1 MKQVAAFFVLL
12 LAAPLVA
19 QLRPTPGNAD
29 PRLQT
34 VIYDPDRVVE
44 LDVASGYQLMVSL
57 AGERIET
64 VAVGDTNGWSVTP
77 SKRGDAVFI
86 KANDDAQ
93 TTNLTVVTD
102 ARVYAFALSRAFGPS
117 GDLPYIVRFADPRQE
132 ATPTDNAAALEPQY
146 RYRVSGNRALRPS
159 EITVEPG
166 RVALVWPATA
176 PLPAVFRIEDDG
188 VETLVNGEM
197 IDGRFVIDGTP
208 RALVF
213 RLDRQIARAA
223 RQVVKDRR

>member
-1 MKQVAAFFVLL
+1 MKLFLLLFGL
-12 LAAPLVA
+12 LAAPLAA
-19 QLRPTPGNAD
+19 QLRPTPGDAD

-44 LDVASGYQLMVSL
+44 LDVAAGYQLMVSL
-57 AGERIET
+57 TGERIET

-102 ARVYAFALSRAFGPS
+102 ARVYAFALARAFGPS
-117 GDLPYIVRFADPRQE
+117 GDLPYIVRFADPTQD
-132 ATPTDNAAALEPQY
+132 APIDAAAALQPQY
-146 RYRVSGNRALRPS
+146 RYRVSGIRDLRPS
-159 EITVEPG
+159 EIAVEPG
-166 RVALVWPATA
+166 RIALTWPATA
-176 PLPAVFRIEDDG
+176 PLPAVFRIEGDG

-197 IDGRFVIDGTP
+197 IDGRFIIDGTP

-213 RLDRQIARAA
+213 RLDRQIARAT
-223 RQVVKDRR
+223 RLVVKDRQ